1 MDETSLRTISD
12 ADVDAICVRLETT
25 LIDNIKKDIGTGVL
39 SLVKAGVFFV
49 LCALAYL
56 GYKHS

>member
-12 ADVDAICVRLETT
+12 ADVEAICNRLETT
-25 LIDNIKKDIGTGVL
+25 LLNNFKKDIGTGIL
-39 SLVKAGVFFV
+39 SLAKTGIFFLV
-49 LCALAYL
+49 CALAYL

>member
-1 MDETSLRTISD
+1 MDSLRTISD
-12 ADVDAICVRLETT
+12 ADVDAICTRLIPM

-39 SLVKAGVFFV
+39 SLVKAGIFFI
-49 LCALAYL
+49 LCSLAYL